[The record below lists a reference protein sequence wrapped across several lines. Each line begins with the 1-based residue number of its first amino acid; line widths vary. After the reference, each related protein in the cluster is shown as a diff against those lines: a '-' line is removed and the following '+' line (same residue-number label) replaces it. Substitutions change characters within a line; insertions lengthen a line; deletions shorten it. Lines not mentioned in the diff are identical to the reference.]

1 MLSSVPRSPFS
12 YMGMKASTLD
22 VWQEFA
28 SDEQPPPQPEGEPL
42 TDQKQV
48 AVAIVMRCLC
58 S

>member
-1 MLSSVPRSPFS
+1 
-12 YMGMKASTLD
+12 MGMKASTLD